1 MYVNR
6 GSRALV
12 RTKAEMKAG
21 TAAALIG
28 AARRRFGTEGY
39 AATRM
44 EEICADVGLT
54 RGALYNTFG
63 GKDGLLAAVATE
75 IDAEIEAHM
84 MAAWDDD
91 ADPLDALVDCFEV
104 YLREISRPEN
114 GRIMLLDV
122 PAVLDPER
130 RRETGDRAVAS
141 IRAALDKAI
150 AAGVMKEVNT
160 TILAPA
166 LNGAVDALARPIDHG
181 RGAAMDLRMMR
192 PVLDGLLDG
201 FRLYR

>member
-1 MYVNR
+1 MT
-6 GSRALV
+6 
-12 RTKAEMKAG
+12 RTKAEMKAES
-21 TAAALIG
+21 ASALIG

-44 EEICADVGLT
+44 EEICADAGLT

-63 GKDGLLAAVATE
+63 GKDGLLAAVAAE
-75 IDAEIEAHM
+75 IDAEIEARM
-84 MAAWDDD
+84 MTAWDDD
-91 ADPLDALVDCFEV
+91 TDPLEALVDCFLV

-114 GRIMLLDV
+114 ARIMLLDV

-130 RRETGDRAVAS
+130 RREIADRAVAS
-141 IRAALDKAI
+141 ISRALDKAI
-150 AAGVMKEVNT
+150 ATGVMKEVDT

-166 LNGAVDALARPIDHG
+166 LNGAVDALARPIDDRG
-181 RGAAMDLRMMR
+181 GAAMDSRTMR

-201 FRLYR
+201 FRLDR

>member
-1 MYVNR
+1 MT
-6 GSRALV
+6 
-12 RTKAEMKAG
+12 RTKAEMKAES
-21 TAAALIG
+21 ASALIG

-44 EEICADVGLT
+44 EEICADAGLT

-63 GKDGLLAAVATE
+63 GKDGLLAAVAAE
-75 IDAEIEAHM
+75 IDAEIEARM
-84 MAAWDDD
+84 MTAWDDD
-91 ADPLDALVDCFEV
+91 TDPLEALVDCFLV

-114 GRIMLLDV
+114 ARIMLLDV

-130 RRETGDRAVAS
+130 RREIADRAVAS
-141 IRAALDKAI
+141 ISRALDKAI
-150 AAGVMKEVNT
+150 AAGVMKDVDT

-166 LNGAVDALARPIDHG
+166 LNGAVDALAQPIDDRG
-181 RGAAMDLRMMR
+181 GAAMDSRTMR

-201 FRLYR
+201 FRLDR